1 MPLIFSKT
9 KQGIVKAPLERLPLE
24 RLPLERL
31 PLERL
36 HLERSKQSYKISSL
50 VKQCNKCK

>member
-9 KQGIVKAPLERLPLE
+9 KQGIVKA
-24 RLPLERL
+24 PLERL